1 MIFKDAV
8 KDLRTKHNEF
18 DCVDVIVWLNDYVL
32 YSGLLYEIINVYGTM
47 LDFVELEQCYY
58 DYDIESYDIELN
70 VHSFK
75 EVFSIG

>member
-1 MIFKDAV
+1 MIFREAV

-18 DCVDVIVWLNDYVL
+18 CVDVIVWLNDYVL
-32 YSGLLYEIINVYGTM
+32 FYGLLYEIINVYGTM

-58 DYDIESYDIELN
+58 DYDCESYDIELN